1 MSDVRHSPLQPSWKC
16 VACSQP
22 WPCRVRRETFLA
34 DYEGRRSQLRATL
47 GAFLISAS
55 EDLTEPIEQLHT
67 RFVAWSY
74 RR

>member
-1 MSDVRHSPLQPSWKC
+1 MSEVRHSPLQPSWTC
-16 VACSQP
+16 VACQT
-22 WPCRVRRETFLA
+22 RREAFLA
-34 DYEGRRSQLRATL
+34 DCEGRRSLLRATL
-47 GAFLISAS
+47 GAFLISAA